1 MNLHVLDQI
10 RETLSSKRS
19 SLSDWLANTPAF
31 KQDLQLGS
39 ENDQMVLDHLGT
51 LDSALEKADAGT
63 LGLCTVCHDFV
74 ETRLLEMDYTSCVC
88 LEHLSDDERRTLE
101 FELEMAQTVQL
112 SLLPQQPPDVP
123 SLQVA
128 AFSRP
133 AQIIGGDY
141 FDFFDF
147 LDGAVGLAIADV
159 AGHGVSA
166 SLHMAS
172 IQTLL
177 RSLAP
182 GSLSPAAA
190 LEHIHRLLVHNVRF
204 NTFVTLFLGAFN
216 PQSHIL
222 TYCNAGHNPPLI
234 VRGQGNGGET
244 STWLWPT
251 AAALGLVEQGRFHS
265 AEVHLAP
272 GDLLLLYTD
281 GITEAMSPQ
290 GEEFGRERLEQAA
303 LEAGR
308 LPAAELIQHVRQQ
321 VERFTGGE
329 AQADDQTLL
338 ACKIVQ

>member
-1 MNLHVLDQI
+1 MNLNVLDQI
-10 RETLSSKRS
+10 RQTLASKRS
-19 SLSDWLANTPAF
+19 NLSDWLANTPATT
-31 KQDLQLGS
+31 QDLQLGN
-39 ENDQMVLDHLGT
+39 ETDQAVLDHMDTLGK
-51 LDSALEKADAGT
+51 AIEKVEDGT
-63 LGLCTVCHDFV
+63 LGLCDVCNEYV
-74 ETRLLEMDYTSCVC
+74 ETRLMEMDYTSCVC
-88 LEHLSDDERRTLE
+88 LEHLTPDEQRTLE

-112 SLLPQQPPDVP
+112 SLLPQQPPNVP

-147 LDGAVGLAIADV
+147 LDGALGLAIADV

-190 LEHIHRLLVHNVRF
+190 LEHIHKLLVHNVRF
-204 NTFVTLFLGAFN
+204 TTFVTIFLGAYD
-216 PQSHIL
+216 PQSHML
-222 TYCNAGHNPPLI
+222 TYCNAGHNPPLV
-234 VRGQGNGGET
+234 VRGQENGGKT
-244 STWLWPT
+244 ITWLWPT
-251 AAALGLVEQGRFHS
+251 AAAVGLVEQGRFNS
-265 AEVHLAP
+265 ASLHLAP

-281 GITEAMSPQ
+281 GITEASNSR
-290 GEEFGRERLEQAA
+290 GEEFGRERLEAAA
-303 LEAGR
+303 LNASG
-308 LPAAELIQHVRQQ
+308 LPAQELIHRLRLE
-321 VERFTGGE
+321 VEQFTGGE

-338 ACKIVQ
+338 VCKVVQ